1 MEMVD
6 KIIFNKLLARESVFL
21 PSIGALVLKQ
31 SPAKLVDKN
40 RLTPPH
46 WSVTFS
52 KNNDNIISIIDV
64 IAKETNVN
72 SFQALDTYNK
82 WFKATKQG
90 GQYRIQGV
98 GTIHKDFFTVDRSLA
113 ILINPLEG
121 KNISIQ
127 KKKNNPR
134 TNYSLIA
141 FVCIAIGLGIGY
153 IIFDNIAHKPS
164 EKREIKT
171 IAWQDDK
178 EINSDVIADS
188 SLCDTNTLTTKKELA
203 HTQKINSQ
211 SAEKESKQ
219 TKKKNSITTYY
230 LAVGIYS
237 TTKNADKF
245 IADLKKESK
254 SLNLTKIPFKKGQ
267 ILVSAYSSQNYGII
281 EEHKTRLITRFPGIW
296 VYREVK

>member
-72 SFQALDTYNK
+72 SFQALDAYNK

-90 GQYRIQGV
+90 GQYVIQGV